1 MKANTMIAIVD
12 DHTMFRKGL
21 MSLIN
26 LFPNYTVIVEA
37 SNGRDLIQQLNK
49 NALPEIV
56 LMDIDMPEMNGYET
70 TEWLRVHHPE
80 IKVLALSTT
89 DADTAIIRMIRH
101 GAKGYVLK
109 DADPDELKIAFSD
122 VLSLGYYYNDLVT
135 RKIIRSINGLA
146 NETSEIH
153 TINSISQREME
164 FLRLACSEK
173 SYKEIAG
180 EMYLSE
186 RTIDGYRESLFKKLK
201 VGTRVGLVIYAIKNN
216 LVTL

>member
-21 MSLIN
+21 MYLIN